1 MRKMKS
7 KRTDKRIEEYEQ
19 VVLEARIAQ
28 QFYDLRKGMGLTKEQ
43 LAKKIGTS
51 ASVISRLEDARLEE
65 PPVRRHRGSLH
76 NG

>member
-1 MRKMKS
+1 MKS

-28 QFYDLRKGMGLTKEQ
+28 QFYDLRTAMGLTKEQ

-51 ASVISRLEDARLEE
+51 ASVISRLEDAD
-65 PPVRRHRGSLH
+65 
-76 NG
+76 

>member
-7 KRTDKRIEEYEQ
+7 KRTHKRTKGYEK

-28 QFYDLRKGMGLTKEQ
+28 QFYDLRRGMGLTKEQ

-51 ASVISRLEDARLEE
+51 ASVINRLEDAD
-65 PPVRRHRGSLH
+65 
-76 NG
+76 